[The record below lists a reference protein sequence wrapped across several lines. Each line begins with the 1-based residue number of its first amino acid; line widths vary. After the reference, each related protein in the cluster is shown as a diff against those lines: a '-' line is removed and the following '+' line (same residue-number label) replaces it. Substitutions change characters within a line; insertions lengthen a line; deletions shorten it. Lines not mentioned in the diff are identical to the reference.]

1 MFKRNRKSKSR
12 QRNLGSVCVEFA
24 LVSPIF
30 FLIIFASIEFARVH
44 MIQSAAENACFEGA
58 RRGIV
63 PGATA
68 ESCRAQCEEILRIAG
83 VQDFTVQVTPN
94 NIDATTEVINVS
106 ADIPITARNSFGIS
120 AFFRG
125 RVLRKE
131 ITLPRQIR

>member
-44 MIQSAAENACFEGA
+44 MIQSAAENACFEGC

-68 ESCRAQCEEILRIAG
+68 ESCREQCAEILRIAR
-83 VQDFTVQVTPN
+83 VRDFTV
-94 NIDATTEVINVS
+94 EVIPNTIEADTDTITVS
-106 ADIPITARNSFGIS
+106 AEIPITGRNSFGIS

-131 ITLPRQIR
+131 ISLPRQLR

>member
-1 MFKRNRKSKSR
+1 MFKRNRKSKKR
-12 QRNLGSVCVEFA
+12 QQNLGSVCVEFA

-30 FLIIFASIEFARVH
+30 FLVVFASIEFARVH

-125 RVLRKE
+125 RALRKE

>member
-1 MFKRNRKSKSR
+1 MLKRPRKSKNGK
-12 QRNLGSVCVEFA
+12 RNLGSVCVEFA

-68 ESCRAQCEEILRIAG
+68 ETCREQCEEILRIAG
-83 VQDFTVQVTPN
+83 VQDFTVEVTPN
-94 NIDATTEVINVS
+94 NIDANTELVTVH
-106 ADIPITARNSFGIS
+106 ADIPITSRNSFGIS

-125 RVLRKE
+125 RALRKE
-131 ITLPRQIR
+131 ISLPRQIR